1 MKNLILFSFLT
12 IFCTSCVNMCAVAN
26 DASDVM
32 TNEAKLSSQ
41 VKICEWFL
49 KAEGA
54 LKAKEANLQNLR
66 TSLEFYSKDRS
77 LFNLKYQEY
86 SGIQNSYNILVG
98 EYNSNLARY
107 SKTRYID
114 CNGISYKEYLLK

>member
-1 MKNLILFSFLT
+1 
-12 IFCTSCVNMCAVAN
+12 MCAVAN

-54 LKAKEANLQNLR
+54 LKAKEANLINLR
-66 TSLEFYSKDRS
+66 TSLEFYSKDSTNRS
-77 LFNLKYQEY
+77 LFNLKYQEL
-86 SGIQNSYNILVG
+86 SGVQSSYNLLVG
-98 EYNSNLARY
+98 EYNANLSRY